1 MSEATMSR
9 EDEIKAR
16 LEKATKGPW
25 YWNVNPKHK
34 QIELRNGG
42 NIVMDF
48 IRWGMGGAMPRFN
61 IRGLMRKA
69 SELTSNWPGRDH
81 HASWAQQLSNPD
93 AVFIAH
99 AREDVPYLLDRVAM
113 FEKLYSH
120 AIECVDKVFQDCS
133 KHEAMLPDFLK
144 LGESKFNGVVT
155 LAEKYKAL
163 LAENARLRA
172 ENLEYAEKLLKHI
185 TPTAEEFDAYIDR
198 QEKETP

>member
-25 YWNVNPKHK
+25 EIRY
-34 QIELRNGG
+34 GG
-42 NIVMDF
+42 MQGDTGYCITSKTVPAG
-48 IRWGMGGAMPRFN
+48 IICEHWPV
-61 IRGLMRKA
+61 
-69 SELTSNWPGRDH
+69 SEL
-81 HASWAQQLSNPD
+81 D
-93 AVFIAH
+93 ARLANGHFIAH

-113 FEKLYSH
+113 FEKLYGH